1 MKLLSTEIL
10 HELRNSGVT
19 CLYHITDRKNLSS
32 ISSCGGLCSWSYT
45 RDHKIDVPR
54 PCGDAVTHR
63 LDQRRGLDRTVH
75 LYLRKPNDDVIS
87 AYERSGRTSNPF
99 VLEIEIEAL
108 KPGTQFSVGDPY
120 RVENEEQTDVS
131 FADDVVA
138 SKVEIH
144 VPDFI
149 PLKYMRNMPEKYTAS
164 ISSNNTTAVIFIID
178 QSESMSQATEL
189 NGVRYDYMSDA
200 VASIVNRQIETMLH
214 SCVED
219 GAVARKFDIAVIGY
233 GEYPYSAWNGKLSGK
248 GFVSPGLLMAC
259 GKPGEK
265 YRWVD
270 PNDSGKDSRG
280 DLAFEQARILLEEWM
295 SHQKNRYYYPPTV
308 IHITDGGIPDSKLKS
323 FLLESEAIR
332 RLHSVDGNVLIWNF
346 LITPE
351 KRREF
356 ILPSGDELPA
366 LRGGGGLSLYESSSI
381 IPESIA
387 RKLAIQLGK
396 DPRMQRRAIGLN
408 VSLDTLSRVLGQC
421 ILPE

>member
-1 MKLLSTEIL
+1 
-10 HELRNSGVT
+10 
-19 CLYHITDRKNLSS
+19 
-32 ISSCGGLCSWSYT
+32 
-45 RDHKIDVPR
+45 
-54 PCGDAVTHR
+54 
-63 LDQRRGLDRTVH
+63 
-75 LYLRKPNDDVIS
+75 
-87 AYERSGRTSNPF
+87 
-99 VLEIEIEAL
+99 
-108 KPGTQFSVGDPY
+108 
-120 RVENEEQTDVS
+120 
-131 FADDVVA
+131 
-138 SKVEIH
+138 
-144 VPDFI
+144 
-149 PLKYMRNMPEKYTAS
+149 
-164 ISSNNTTAVIFIID
+164 
-178 QSESMSQATEL
+178 
-189 NGVRYDYMSDA
+189 
-200 VASIVNRQIETMLH
+200 
-214 SCVED
+214 
-219 GAVARKFDIAVIGY
+219 
-233 GEYPYSAWNGKLSGK
+233 
-248 GFVSPGLLMAC
+248 MAC

-387 RKLAIQLGK
+387 RKLATQLGK